1 MQPYI
6 FTIGNIKGGAGKTT
20 MSMHLISGLLDLGF
34 KVASIDVDSHQHSL
48 TSYIEK
54 RKNYENA
61 HRLNLPMPMH
71 SLVQSLAESP
81 NDILQDEKNLFE
93 QALNEAKK
101 AAQIIVIDT
110 AGSLCNLSCLAHSY
124 ADTIITPINDSF
136 LDLELLVEVE
146 PDSLKI
152 KKLSLYSEMVWKQK
166 LQRANRDKGSIQWII
181 IRNRLSSM
189 DTHNKRAV
197 ASVTQSFSK
206 RLKCVIGQS
215 FQERVIFKE
224 LFLKGLT
231 LFDVKHVKMPL
242 TVSHVAARQEMRNF
256 MKCVGVEN
264 LVKTYLSSPEP

>member
-34 KVASIDVDSHQHSL
+34 NVSSIDVDSHQHSL

-54 RKNYENA
+54 RKSYKDAN
-61 HRLNLPMPMH
+61 RLNLPMPMH
-71 SLVQSLAESP
+71 FLVRSLAEGA
-81 NDILQDEKNLFE
+81 NDVLQDEKNLFE
-93 QALNEAKK
+93 QALDEAKK
-101 AAQIIVIDT
+101 NAQIIIIDT

-136 LDLELLVEVE
+136 LDLDLLAEIE

-152 KKLSLYSEMVWKQK
+152 KKLSIYSEMVWKQK

-197 ASVTQSFSK
+197 ASVMQNFAK
-206 RLKCVIGQS
+206 RLKCVIGQG

-231 LFDVKHVKMPL
+231 LFDVKHVKIPL

-256 MKCVGVEN
+256 MKCIGVDS
-264 LVKTYLSSPEP
+264 LVEKCLSSPKP